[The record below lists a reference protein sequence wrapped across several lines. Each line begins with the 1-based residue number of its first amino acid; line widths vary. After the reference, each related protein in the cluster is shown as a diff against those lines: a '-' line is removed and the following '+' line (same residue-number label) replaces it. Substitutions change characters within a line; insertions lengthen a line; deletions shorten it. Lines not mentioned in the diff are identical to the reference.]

1 MREEKQILK
10 SDVEI
15 PEVVLKKT
23 DDALAQIRE
32 STKPVRKAKKESR
45 FQGGFRYA
53 QAAAIACA
61 VLVGAGGITVTAAVV
76 HHLWSR
82 GMQGN
87 LQATEEQ
94 QKDLA
99 ERGMVT
105 QFDQSAAQ
113 EEGLNLSSMEVT
125 SEGITVKPMELIAD
139 GHFVHAAFQVSGYDL
154 ADGEEPCFENVVVYT
169 GEDENAQDGWV
180 NMGGGF
186 YDGIVSNNNG
196 EPVYEDGTPL
206 ASDETGNIVEHYK
219 AADGT
224 LEYVMTLYKTDPD
237 ESLLGQTL
245 HVCFENLGTVEK
257 TEFMDGIGGTW
268 EFDIPVSGK
277 DAAKSCEL
285 NTALKNANVTV
296 LSAAISPISIRV
308 DYEVT
313 GELQVQED
321 DNGLP
326 NVGGVVL
333 KDGSKVLYLL
343 NGGQSGYQK
352 GSDTQA
358 YLLATFDRVIDVD
371 QVQSLLF
378 RLHAGDQPEEY
389 VTVDLQQ

>member
-1 MREEKQILK
+1 MREEKNVLN

-87 LQATEEQ
+87 IQATEEQ

-99 ERGMVT
+99 EQGMVT
-105 QFDQSAAQ
+105 
-113 EEGLNLSSMEVT
+113 EGPDLSNMEVT
-125 SEGITVKPMELIAD
+125 SEGITVKPTELVAD
-139 GHFVHAAFQVSGYDL
+139 GHFVHVAFQIAGYDL
-154 ADGEEPCFENVVVYT
+154 ADGEEPCFEEVRVYT
-169 GEDENAQDGWV
+169 GEDENAEDGWV
-180 NMGGGF
+180 NMSGSF
-186 YDGIVSNNNG
+186 YNGIIANNNG

-206 ASDETGNIVEHYK
+206 ESGDFAEHYK
-219 AADGT
+219 AEDGT
-224 LEYVMTLYKTDPD
+224 LEYVMTLYKTDTDPE
-237 ESLLGQTL
+237 ESLLGQTI
-245 HVCFENLGTVEK
+245 HVLLKNLGTVKK
-257 TEFMDGIGGTW
+257 TEFMNEIDGTW
-268 EFDIPVSGK
+268 KFDISVNGK
-277 DAAKSCEL
+277 DTAKSFEL
-285 NTALKNANVTV
+285 NTVLENANITV

-313 GELQVQED
+313 GELQTQED

-326 NVGGVVL
+326 EVSGVVL
-333 KDGSKVLYLL
+333 KDGSRVLYLL

-389 VTVDLQQ
+389 VTVDLPQ

>member
-1 MREEKQILK
+1 MREERNVLN

-15 PEVVLKKT
+15 PEVVLKKA
-23 DDALAQIRE
+23 DDALTQIKE

-87 LQATEEQ
+87 IQATEEQ

-99 ERGMVT
+99 EQGMVT
-105 QFDQSAAQ
+105 
-113 EEGLNLSSMEVT
+113 EGPDLSNMEVT
-125 SEGITVKPMELIAD
+125 SEGITVKPTELVAD
-139 GHFVHAAFQVSGYDL
+139 GHFVHVAFQIAGYDL
-154 ADGEEPCFENVVVYT
+154 ADGEEPCFEEVRVYT
-169 GEDENAQDGWV
+169 GEDENAEDGWV
-180 NMGGGF
+180 NMSGSF
-186 YDGIVSNNNG
+186 YNGIIANING

-206 ASDETGNIVEHYK
+206 ESGDFAEHYK
-219 AADGT
+219 AEDGT
-224 LEYVMTLYKTDPD
+224 LEYVMTLYKTDTDPE
-237 ESLLGQTL
+237 ESLLGQTI
-245 HVCFENLGTVEK
+245 HVLLKNLGTVK
-257 TEFMDGIGGTW
+257 KAEFMNGIDGTW
-268 EFDIPVSGK
+268 KFDIPVNGENT
-277 DAAKSCEL
+277 AKSFEL
-285 NTALKNANVTV
+285 NTVLENANITV

-313 GELQVQED
+313 GELQTQED

-326 NVGGVVL
+326 EVSGVVL
-333 KDGSKVLYLL
+333 KDGSRLLYLF

-389 VTVDLQQ
+389 VTVDLPQ

>member
-1 MREEKQILK
+1 MREERNVLN

-15 PEVVLKKT
+15 PEVVLKKA

-87 LQATEEQ
+87 IQATEEQ

-99 ERGMVT
+99 EQGMVT
-105 QFDQSAAQ
+105 
-113 EEGLNLSSMEVT
+113 EGPDLSDMEVT
-125 SEGITVKPMELIAD
+125 SEGITVKPTELIAD
-139 GHFVHAAFQVSGYDL
+139 GHFVHVAFQIAGYDL
-154 ADGEEPCFENVVVYT
+154 ADGEEPCFEEVRVYT
-169 GEDENAQDGWV
+169 GEDENAKDGWV
-180 NMGGGF
+180 NMSGSF
-186 YDGIVSNNNG
+186 YNGIIANNNG

-206 ASDETGNIVEHYK
+206 ESGDFAEHYK
-219 AADGT
+219 AEDGT
-224 LEYVMTLYKTDPD
+224 LEYVMTLYKTDTDPE
-237 ESLLGQTL
+237 ESLLGQTI
-245 HVCFENLGTVEK
+245 HVLLKNLGTVKK
-257 TEFMDGIGGTW
+257 TEFMNEIDGTW
-268 EFDIPVSGK
+268 KLDIPVDGK
-277 DAAKSCEL
+277 DTAKSFEL
-285 NTALKNANVTV
+285 NTVLENANITV

-313 GELQVQED
+313 GELQTQED

-326 NVGGVVL
+326 EVSGVVL
-333 KDGSKVLYLL
+333 KDGSRLLYLF
-343 NGGQSGYQK
+343 NGGQSGYQE

-358 YLLATFDRVIDVD
+358 YLMAAFDRVIDVD

>member
-180 NMGGGF
+180 NMSGSF

-257 TEFMDGIGGTW
+257 TEFMDRIGGTW

-285 NTALKNANVTV
+285 NTALENVNVTV
-296 LSAAISPISIRV
+296 RSAAISPISIRV

-389 VTVDLQQ
+389 VTVDLPQ

>member
-1 MREEKQILK
+1 
-10 SDVEI
+10 
-15 PEVVLKKT
+15 
-23 DDALAQIRE
+23 
-32 STKPVRKAKKESR
+32 
-45 FQGGFRYA
+45 
-53 QAAAIACA
+53 
-61 VLVGAGGITVTAAVV
+61 
-76 HHLWSR
+76 
-82 GMQGN
+82 MQGN

-99 ERGMVT
+99 ERGRVT

-245 HVCFENLGTVEK
+245 HVHFENLGTVEK
-257 TEFMDGIGGTW
+257 TEFMNGIGGTW

-285 NTALKNANVTV
+285 NTALENVNVTV
-296 LSAAISPISIRV
+296 RSAAISPISIRV

-313 GELQVQED
+313 GELQTQED

-333 KDGSKVLYLL
+333 KDGSRVLYLL

-389 VTVDLQQ
+389 VTVDLPQ

>member
-1 MREEKQILK
+1 MREERNVLN

-15 PEVVLKKT
+15 PEVVLKKA

-87 LQATEEQ
+87 IQATEEQ

-99 ERGMVT
+99 EQGMVT
-105 QFDQSAAQ
+105 
-113 EEGLNLSSMEVT
+113 EGPDLSNMEVT
-125 SEGITVKPMELIAD
+125 SEGITVKPTELVAD
-139 GHFVHAAFQVSGYDL
+139 GHFVHVAFQIAGYDL
-154 ADGEEPCFENVVVYT
+154 ADGEEPCFEEVRVYT
-169 GEDENAQDGWV
+169 GEDENAEDGWV
-180 NMGGGF
+180 NMSGSF
-186 YDGIVSNNNG
+186 YNGIIANING

-206 ASDETGNIVEHYK
+206 ESGDFAEHYK
-219 AADGT
+219 AEDGT
-224 LEYVMTLYKTDPD
+224 LEYVMTLYKTDTDPE
-237 ESLLGQTL
+237 ESLLGQTI
-245 HVCFENLGTVEK
+245 HVLLKNLGTVK
-257 TEFMDGIGGTW
+257 KAEFMNGIDGTW
-268 EFDIPVSGK
+268 KFDIPVNGENT
-277 DAAKSCEL
+277 AKSFEL
-285 NTALKNANVTV
+285 NTVLENANITV

-313 GELQVQED
+313 GELQKQED

-326 NVGGVVL
+326 AVSGVVL
-333 KDGSKVLYLL
+333 KDGSRLLYLF
-343 NGGQSGYQK
+343 NGGQSGYRE

>member
-1 MREEKQILK
+1 MREERNVLN

-15 PEVVLKKT
+15 PEVVLKKA

-87 LQATEEQ
+87 IQATEEQ

-99 ERGMVT
+99 EQGMVT
-105 QFDQSAAQ
+105 
-113 EEGLNLSSMEVT
+113 EGPDLSNMEVT
-125 SEGITVKPMELIAD
+125 SEGITVKPTELIAD
-139 GHFVHAAFQVSGYDL
+139 GHFVHVAFQIAGYDL
-154 ADGEEPCFENVVVYT
+154 ADGEEPCFEEVRVYT
-169 GEDENAQDGWV
+169 GEDENAEDGWV
-180 NMGGGF
+180 NMSGSF
-186 YDGIVSNNNG
+186 YNGIIANNNG

-206 ASDETGNIVEHYK
+206 ESGDFAEHYK
-219 AADGT
+219 AEDGT
-224 LEYVMTLYKTDPD
+224 LEYVMTLYKTDTDPE
-237 ESLLGQTL
+237 ESLLGQTI
-245 HVCFENLGTVEK
+245 HVLLKNLGTVK
-257 TEFMDGIGGTW
+257 KAEFMNGIGGTW
-268 EFDIPVSGK
+268 KFDIPVNGK
-277 DAAKSCEL
+277 DTAKSFEL
-285 NTALKNANVTV
+285 NTVLENANITV
-296 LSAAISPISIRV
+296 LSAAISPISIWV

-313 GELQVQED
+313 GELQTQED

-326 NVGGVVL
+326 EVSGVVL
-333 KDGSKVLYLL
+333 KDGSRLLYLF

-352 GSDTQA
+352 DSDTHA

>member
-1 MREEKQILK
+1 MREERNVLN

-15 PEVVLKKT
+15 PEVVLKKA

-87 LQATEEQ
+87 IQATEEQ

-99 ERGMVT
+99 EQGMVT
-105 QFDQSAAQ
+105 
-113 EEGLNLSSMEVT
+113 EGPDLSDMEVT
-125 SEGITVKPMELIAD
+125 SEGITVKPTELIAD
-139 GHFVHAAFQVSGYDL
+139 GHFVHVAFQIAGYDL
-154 ADGEEPCFENVVVYT
+154 ADGEEPCFEEVRVYT
-169 GEDENAQDGWV
+169 GEDENAEDGWV
-180 NMGGGF
+180 NMSGSF
-186 YDGIVSNNNG
+186 YNGIIANNNG

-206 ASDETGNIVEHYK
+206 ESGDFAEHYK
-219 AADGT
+219 AEDGT
-224 LEYVMTLYKTDPD
+224 LEYVMTLYKTDTDPE
-237 ESLLGQTL
+237 ESFLGQTI
-245 HVCFENLGTVEK
+245 HVLLKNLGTVKK
-257 TEFMDGIGGTW
+257 TEFMNEIDGTW
-268 EFDIPVSGK
+268 KLDIPVDGK
-277 DAAKSCEL
+277 DTAKSFEL
-285 NTALKNANVTV
+285 NTVLENVNVTV
-296 LSAAISPISIRV
+296 RSAAISPISIRV

-313 GELQVQED
+313 GELQTQED

-326 NVGGVVL
+326 TVGGVVL

-352 GSDTQA
+352 DSDTHA

>member
-1 MREEKQILK
+1 MREERNVLN

-15 PEVVLKKT
+15 PEVVLKKA

-87 LQATEEQ
+87 IQATEEQ

-99 ERGMVT
+99 EQGMVT
-105 QFDQSAAQ
+105 
-113 EEGLNLSSMEVT
+113 EGPDLSNMEVT
-125 SEGITVKPMELIAD
+125 SEGITVKPTELIAD
-139 GHFVHAAFQVSGYDL
+139 GHFVHVAFQIAGYDL
-154 ADGEEPCFENVVVYT
+154 ADGEEPCFEEVRVYT
-169 GEDENAQDGWV
+169 GEDENAEDGWV
-180 NMGGGF
+180 NMSGSF
-186 YDGIVSNNNG
+186 YNGIIANING

-206 ASDETGNIVEHYK
+206 ESGDFAEHYK
-219 AADGT
+219 AEDGT
-224 LEYVMTLYKTDPD
+224 LEYVMTLYKTDTDPE
-237 ESLLGQTL
+237 ESLLGQTI
-245 HVCFENLGTVEK
+245 HVLLKNLGTVK
-257 TEFMDGIGGTW
+257 KAEFMNGIDETW
-268 EFDIPVSGK
+268 KFDIPVNGENT
-277 DAAKSCEL
+277 AKSFEL
-285 NTALKNANVTV
+285 NTVLENANITV

-313 GELQVQED
+313 GELQTQED

-326 NVGGVVL
+326 AVSGVVL
-333 KDGSKVLYLL
+333 KDGSRLLYLF

>member
-1 MREEKQILK
+1 MREERNVLN

-15 PEVVLKKT
+15 PEVVLKKAN
-23 DDALAQIRE
+23 DALAQIRE

-87 LQATEEQ
+87 IQATEEQ

-99 ERGMVT
+99 EQGMVT
-105 QFDQSAAQ
+105 
-113 EEGLNLSSMEVT
+113 EGPDLSNMEVT
-125 SEGITVKPMELIAD
+125 SEGITVKPTELVAD
-139 GHFVHAAFQVSGYDL
+139 GHFVHVAFQIAGYDL
-154 ADGEEPCFENVVVYT
+154 ADGEEPCFEEVRVYT
-169 GEDENAQDGWV
+169 GEDENAEDGWV
-180 NMGGGF
+180 NMSGSF
-186 YDGIVSNNNG
+186 YNGIIANING

-206 ASDETGNIVEHYK
+206 ESGDFAEHYK
-219 AADGT
+219 AEDGT
-224 LEYVMTLYKTDPD
+224 LEYVMTLYKTDTDPE
-237 ESLLGQTL
+237 ESLLGQTI
-245 HVCFENLGTVEK
+245 HVLLKNLGTVK
-257 TEFMDGIGGTW
+257 KAEFMNGIGGTW
-268 EFDIPVSGK
+268 KFDIPVNGK
-277 DAAKSCEL
+277 DTAKSFEL
-285 NTALKNANVTV
+285 NTVLENANITV
-296 LSAAISPISIRV
+296 LSAAISPISIWV

-313 GELQVQED
+313 GELQTQED

-326 NVGGVVL
+326 EVSGVVL
-333 KDGSKVLYLL
+333 KDGSRLLYLF
-343 NGGQSGYQK
+343 NGGQSGYQE

-358 YLLATFDRVIDVD
+358 YLMATFDRVIDVD

>member
-87 LQATEEQ
+87 IQATEEQ

-99 ERGMVT
+99 EQGMVT
-105 QFDQSAAQ
+105 
-113 EEGLNLSSMEVT
+113 EGSDLSIMEVT
-125 SEGITVKPMELIAD
+125 SEGITVKPTELIAD

-180 NMGGGF
+180 NMGGSF

-237 ESLLGQTL
+237 ESLLGQPL
-245 HVCFENLGTVEK
+245 HVHFENLGTVEK
-257 TEFMDGIGGTW
+257 TEFMNGIGGTW

-352 GSDTQA
+352 GSDTHA

-389 VTVDLQQ
+389 VTVDLPQ

>member
-1 MREEKQILK
+1 MREERNVLN

-15 PEVVLKKT
+15 PEVVLKKA

-45 FQGGFRYA
+45 FQGGLRYA

-87 LQATEEQ
+87 IQATEEQ

-99 ERGMVT
+99 EQGMVT
-105 QFDQSAAQ
+105 
-113 EEGLNLSSMEVT
+113 EGPDLSDMEVT
-125 SEGITVKPMELIAD
+125 SEGITVKPTELIAD
-139 GHFVHAAFQVSGYDL
+139 GHFVHVAFQIAGYDL
-154 ADGEEPCFENVVVYT
+154 ADGEEPCFEEVRVYT
-169 GEDENAQDGWV
+169 GEDENAEDGWV
-180 NMGGGF
+180 NMSGSF
-186 YDGIVSNNNG
+186 YNGIIANING

-206 ASDETGNIVEHYK
+206 ESGDFAEHYK
-219 AADGT
+219 AEDGT
-224 LEYVMTLYKTDPD
+224 LEYVMTLYKTDTDPE
-237 ESLLGQTL
+237 ESLLGQTI
-245 HVCFENLGTVEK
+245 HVLLKNLGTVK
-257 TEFMDGIGGTW
+257 KAEFMNGIDGTW
-268 EFDIPVSGK
+268 KFDIPVNGENT
-277 DAAKSCEL
+277 AKSFEL
-285 NTALKNANVTV
+285 NTVLENANITV

-313 GELQVQED
+313 GELQTQED

-326 NVGGVVL
+326 AVSGVVL
-333 KDGSKVLYLL
+333 KDGSRLLYLF
-343 NGGQSGYQK
+343 NGGQSGYRE

-358 YLLATFDRVIDVD
+358 YLLAAFDRVIDVD

-378 RLHAGDQPEEY
+378 QLHEGDQPEEY
-389 VTVDLQQ
+389 VAVDLTQ

>member
-1 MREEKQILK
+1 MREERNVLN

-15 PEVVLKKT
+15 PEVVLKKA
-23 DDALAQIRE
+23 DDALTQIKE

-87 LQATEEQ
+87 IQATEEQ

-99 ERGMVT
+99 EQGMVT
-105 QFDQSAAQ
+105 
-113 EEGLNLSSMEVT
+113 EGPDLSNMEVT
-125 SEGITVKPMELIAD
+125 SEGITVKPTELVAD
-139 GHFVHAAFQVSGYDL
+139 GHFVHVAFQIAGYDL
-154 ADGEEPCFENVVVYT
+154 ADGEEPCFEEVRVYT
-169 GEDENAQDGWV
+169 GEDENAEDGWV
-180 NMGGGF
+180 NMSGSF
-186 YDGIVSNNNG
+186 YNGIIANING

-206 ASDETGNIVEHYK
+206 ESGDFAEHYK
-219 AADGT
+219 AEDGT
-224 LEYVMTLYKTDPD
+224 LEYVMTLYKTDTDPE
-237 ESLLGQTL
+237 ESLLGQTI
-245 HVCFENLGTVEK
+245 HVLLKNLGTVK
-257 TEFMDGIGGTW
+257 KAEFMNGIDGTW
-268 EFDIPVSGK
+268 KFDIPVNGENT
-277 DAAKSCEL
+277 AKSFEL
-285 NTALKNANVTV
+285 NTVLENANITV

-313 GELQVQED
+313 GELQTQED

-326 NVGGVVL
+326 AVSGVVL
-333 KDGSKVLYLL
+333 KDGSRLLYLF
-343 NGGQSGYQK
+343 NGGQSGYQE

-358 YLLATFDRVIDVD
+358 YLMAAFDRVIDVD

>member
-1 MREEKQILK
+1 MREEKNVLN

-87 LQATEEQ
+87 IQATEEQ

-99 ERGMVT
+99 EQGMVT
-105 QFDQSAAQ
+105 
-113 EEGLNLSSMEVT
+113 EGPDLSDMEVT
-125 SEGITVKPMELIAD
+125 SEGITVKPTELIAD
-139 GHFVHAAFQVSGYDL
+139 GHFVHVAFQIAGYDL
-154 ADGEEPCFENVVVYT
+154 ADGEEPCFEEVRVYT
-169 GEDENAQDGWV
+169 GEDENAKDGWV
-180 NMGGGF
+180 NMSGSF
-186 YDGIVSNNNG
+186 YNGIIANNNG

-206 ASDETGNIVEHYK
+206 ESGDFAEHYK
-219 AADGT
+219 AEDGT
-224 LEYVMTLYKTDPD
+224 LEYVMTLYKTDTDPE
-237 ESLLGQTL
+237 ESLLGQTI
-245 HVCFENLGTVEK
+245 HVLLKNLGTVKK
-257 TEFMDGIGGTW
+257 TEFMNKIDGTW
-268 EFDIPVSGK
+268 KLDIPVDGK
-277 DAAKSCEL
+277 DTAKSFEL
-285 NTALKNANVTV
+285 NTVLENANITV

-313 GELQVQED
+313 GELQTQED

-326 NVGGVVL
+326 EVSGVVL
-333 KDGSKVLYLL
+333 KDGSRLLYLF
-343 NGGQSGYQK
+343 NGGQSGYQE

-358 YLLATFDRVIDVD
+358 YLMAAFDRVIDVD

>member
-1 MREEKQILK
+1 MREERNVLN

-15 PEVVLKKT
+15 PEVVLKKA
-23 DDALAQIRE
+23 DDALTQIKE

-87 LQATEEQ
+87 IQATEEQ

-99 ERGMVT
+99 EQGMVT
-105 QFDQSAAQ
+105 
-113 EEGLNLSSMEVT
+113 EGPDLSNMEVT
-125 SEGITVKPMELIAD
+125 SEGITVKPTELVAD
-139 GHFVHAAFQVSGYDL
+139 GHFVHVAFQIAGYDL
-154 ADGEEPCFENVVVYT
+154 ADGEEPCFEEVRVYT
-169 GEDENAQDGWV
+169 GEDENAEDGWV
-180 NMGGGF
+180 NMSGSF
-186 YDGIVSNNNG
+186 YNGIIANING

-206 ASDETGNIVEHYK
+206 ESGDFAEHYK
-219 AADGT
+219 AEDGT
-224 LEYVMTLYKTDPD
+224 LEYVMTLYKTDTDPE
-237 ESLLGQTL
+237 ESLLGQTI
-245 HVCFENLGTVEK
+245 HVLLKNLGTVK
-257 TEFMDGIGGTW
+257 KAEFMNGIDGTW
-268 EFDIPVSGK
+268 KFDIPVNGENT
-277 DAAKSCEL
+277 AKSFEL
-285 NTALKNANVTV
+285 NTVLENANITV

-313 GELQVQED
+313 GEMKTQED

-326 NVGGVVL
+326 AVSGVVL
-333 KDGSKVLYLL
+333 NDGSRLLYLF

>member
-1 MREEKQILK
+1 MREERNVLN

-15 PEVVLKKT
+15 PEVVLKKAN
-23 DDALAQIRE
+23 DALAQIRE

-87 LQATEEQ
+87 IQATEEQ

-99 ERGMVT
+99 EQGMVT
-105 QFDQSAAQ
+105 
-113 EEGLNLSSMEVT
+113 EGSDLSNMEVT
-125 SEGITVKPMELIAD
+125 SEGITVKPTELIAD
-139 GHFVHAAFQVSGYDL
+139 GHFVHVAFQIAGYDL
-154 ADGEEPCFENVVVYT
+154 ADGEEPCFEEVRVYT
-169 GEDENAQDGWV
+169 GKDENAEDGWV
-180 NMGGGF
+180 NMSGSF
-186 YDGIVSNNNG
+186 YNGIIANNNG

-206 ASDETGNIVEHYK
+206 ESGDFAEHYK
-219 AADGT
+219 AEDGT
-224 LEYVMTLYKTDPD
+224 LEYVMTLYKTDTDPE
-237 ESLLGQTL
+237 ESLLGQTI
-245 HVCFENLGTVEK
+245 HVLLKNLGTVK
-257 TEFMDGIGGTW
+257 KAEFMNGIGGTW
-268 EFDIPVSGK
+268 KFDIPVNGK
-277 DAAKSCEL
+277 DTAKSFEL
-285 NTALKNANVTV
+285 NTVLENANITV
-296 LSAAISPISIRV
+296 LSAAISPISIWV

-313 GELQVQED
+313 GELQTQED

-326 NVGGVVL
+326 EVSGVVL
-333 KDGSKVLYLL
+333 KDGSRLLYLF

-352 GSDTQA
+352 DSDTHA

>member
-268 EFDIPVSGK
+268 EFDIPISGK

-285 NTALKNANVTV
+285 NTALENVNVTV
-296 LSAAISPISIRV
+296 RSAAISPISIRV
-308 DYEVT
+308 DYEVS
-313 GELQVQED
+313 GELQTQED

-333 KDGSKVLYLL
+333 KDGSRVLYLL

-389 VTVDLQQ
+389 VTVDLPQ

>member
-1 MREEKQILK
+1 MREEKNVLN

-82 GMQGN
+82 GMQVN
-87 LQATEEQ
+87 IQATEEQ

-99 ERGMVT
+99 EQGMVT
-105 QFDQSAAQ
+105 
-113 EEGLNLSSMEVT
+113 EGPDLSNMEVT
-125 SEGITVKPMELIAD
+125 SEGITVKPTELVAD
-139 GHFVHAAFQVSGYDL
+139 GHFVHVAFQIAGYDL
-154 ADGEEPCFENVVVYT
+154 ADGEEPCFEEVRVYT
-169 GEDENAQDGWV
+169 GEDENAEDGWV
-180 NMGGGF
+180 NMSGSF
-186 YDGIVSNNNG
+186 YNGIIANNNG

-268 EFDIPVSGK
+268 EFDIPISGK

-285 NTALKNANVTV
+285 NRAFRSYFT
-296 LSAAISPISIRV
+296 
-308 DYEVT
+308 DFH
-313 GELQVQED
+313 
-321 DNGLP
+321 
-326 NVGGVVL
+326 
-333 KDGSKVLYLL
+333 
-343 NGGQSGYQK
+343 SGRLR
-352 GSDTQA
+352 SD
-358 YLLATFDRVIDVD
+358 R
-371 QVQSLLF
+371 
-378 RLHAGDQPEEY
+378 
-389 VTVDLQQ
+389 

>member
-257 TEFMDGIGGTW
+257 TEFMNGIGGTW

-285 NTALKNANVTV
+285 NTALENVNVTV
-296 LSAAISPISIRV
+296 RSAAISPISIRV

-313 GELQVQED
+313 GELQTQED

-326 NVGGVVL
+326 NGGGVVL

-358 YLLATFDRVIDVD
+358 YLLATFDRFIDVD

-389 VTVDLQQ
+389 VTVDLPQ

>member
-169 GEDENAQDGWV
+169 GEDENAQDGWG
-180 NMGGGF
+180 NMGGSF

-277 DAAKSCEL
+277 DAAKYCEL
-285 NTALKNANVTV
+285 NTALENVNVTV
-296 LSAAISPISIRV
+296 RSAAISPISIRV

>member
-1 MREEKQILK
+1 MREERNVLN

-15 PEVVLKKT
+15 PEAVLKKA

-53 QAAAIACA
+53 QAAAIACV

-87 LQATEEQ
+87 IQATEEQ

-99 ERGMVT
+99 EQGMVT
-105 QFDQSAAQ
+105 
-113 EEGLNLSSMEVT
+113 EGPDLSNMEVT
-125 SEGITVKPMELIAD
+125 SEGITVKPTELVAD
-139 GHFVHAAFQVSGYDL
+139 GHFVHVAFQIAGYDL
-154 ADGEEPCFENVVVYT
+154 ADGEEPCFEEVRVYT
-169 GEDENAQDGWV
+169 GEDENAEDGWV
-180 NMGGGF
+180 NMSGSF
-186 YDGIVSNNNG
+186 YNGIIANING

-206 ASDETGNIVEHYK
+206 ESGDFAEHYK
-219 AADGT
+219 AEDGT
-224 LEYVMTLYKTDPD
+224 LEYVMTLYKTDTDPE
-237 ESLLGQTL
+237 ESLLGQTI
-245 HVCFENLGTVEK
+245 HVLLKNLGTVK
-257 TEFMDGIGGTW
+257 KAEFMNGIDGTW
-268 EFDIPVSGK
+268 KFDIPVNGENT
-277 DAAKSCEL
+277 AKSFEL
-285 NTALKNANVTV
+285 NTVLENANITV

-313 GELQVQED
+313 GELQTQED

-326 NVGGVVL
+326 AVSGVVL
-333 KDGSKVLYLL
+333 KDGSRLLYLF
-343 NGGQSGYQK
+343 NGGQSGYQE

-358 YLLATFDRVIDVD
+358 YLMATFDRVIDVD

>member
-125 SEGITVKPMELIAD
+125 SEGIRVKPMELIAD

-245 HVCFENLGTVEK
+245 HVHFENLGTVEK
-257 TEFMDGIGGTW
+257 TEFMNGIGGTW

-277 DAAKSCEL
+277 DAAKSWEL

-308 DYEVT
+308 DYEVI

-333 KDGSKVLYLL
+333 KDGSRVLYLL

-352 GSDTQA
+352 DSDTHA

>member
-1 MREEKQILK
+1 MREERNVLN

-15 PEVVLKKT
+15 PEVVLKKA

-87 LQATEEQ
+87 IQATEEQ

-99 ERGMVT
+99 EQGMVT
-105 QFDQSAAQ
+105 
-113 EEGLNLSSMEVT
+113 EGSDLSIMEVT
-125 SEGITVKPMELIAD
+125 SEGITVKPTELVAD
-139 GHFVHAAFQVSGYDL
+139 GHFVHVAFQIAGYDL
-154 ADGEEPCFENVVVYT
+154 ADGEEPCFEEVRVYT
-169 GEDENAQDGWV
+169 GEDENAEDGWV
-180 NMGGGF
+180 NMSGSF
-186 YDGIVSNNNG
+186 YNGIIANNNG

-206 ASDETGNIVEHYK
+206 ESGDFAEHYK
-219 AADGT
+219 AEDGT
-224 LEYVMTLYKTDPD
+224 LEYVMTLYKTDTDPE
-237 ESLLGQTL
+237 ESLLGQTI
-245 HVCFENLGTVEK
+245 HVLLKNLGTVKK
-257 TEFMDGIGGTW
+257 TEFMNEIDGTW
-268 EFDIPVSGK
+268 KFDIPVNGK
-277 DAAKSCEL
+277 DTAKSFEL
-285 NTALKNANVTV
+285 NTVLENANITV

-313 GELQVQED
+313 GELQTQED

-326 NVGGVVL
+326 EVSGVVL
-333 KDGSKVLYLL
+333 KDGSRVLYLL

-389 VTVDLQQ
+389 VTVDLPQ

>member
-1 MREEKQILK
+1 MREERNVLN

-15 PEVVLKKT
+15 PEVVLKKA

-87 LQATEEQ
+87 IQATEEQ

-99 ERGMVT
+99 EQGMVT
-105 QFDQSAAQ
+105 
-113 EEGLNLSSMEVT
+113 EGPDLSNMEVT
-125 SEGITVKPMELIAD
+125 SEGITVKPTELVAD
-139 GHFVHAAFQVSGYDL
+139 GHFVHVAFQIAGYDL
-154 ADGEEPCFENVVVYT
+154 ADGEEPCFEEVRVYT
-169 GEDENAQDGWV
+169 GEDENAEDGWV
-180 NMGGGF
+180 NMSGSF
-186 YDGIVSNNNG
+186 YNGIIANING

-206 ASDETGNIVEHYK
+206 ESGDFAEHYK
-219 AADGT
+219 AEDGT
-224 LEYVMTLYKTDPD
+224 LEYVMTLYKTDTDPE
-237 ESLLGQTL
+237 ESLLGQTI
-245 HVCFENLGTVEK
+245 HVLLKNLGTVK
-257 TEFMDGIGGTW
+257 KAEFMNGIDGTW
-268 EFDIPVSGK
+268 KFDIPVNGENT
-277 DAAKSCEL
+277 AKSFEL
-285 NTALKNANVTV
+285 NTVLENANITV

-313 GELQVQED
+313 GELQTQED

-326 NVGGVVL
+326 AVSGVVL
-333 KDGSKVLYLL
+333 KDGSRVLYLL

>member
-1 MREEKQILK
+1 MREEKNVLN

-87 LQATEEQ
+87 IQATEEQ

-99 ERGMVT
+99 EQGMVT
-105 QFDQSAAQ
+105 
-113 EEGLNLSSMEVT
+113 EGPDLSNMEVT
-125 SEGITVKPMELIAD
+125 SEGITVKPTELVAD
-139 GHFVHAAFQVSGYDL
+139 GHFVHVAFQIAGYDL
-154 ADGEEPCFENVVVYT
+154 ADGEEPCFEEVRVYT
-169 GEDENAQDGWV
+169 GEDENAKDGWV
-180 NMGGGF
+180 NMSGSF
-186 YDGIVSNNNG
+186 YNGIIANNNG

-206 ASDETGNIVEHYK
+206 ESGDFAEHYK
-219 AADGT
+219 AEDGT
-224 LEYVMTLYKTDPD
+224 LEYVMTLYKTDTDPE
-237 ESLLGQTL
+237 ESLLGQTI
-245 HVCFENLGTVEK
+245 HVLLKNLGTVKK
-257 TEFMDGIGGTW
+257 TEFMNETDGTW
-268 EFDIPVSGK
+268 NLDIPVDGK
-277 DAAKSCEL
+277 DTAKSFEL
-285 NTALKNANVTV
+285 NTVLENANITV

-313 GELQVQED
+313 GELQTQED

-326 NVGGVVL
+326 EVSGVVL
-333 KDGSKVLYLL
+333 KDGSRVLYLL

-389 VTVDLQQ
+389 VTVDLPQ

>member
-1 MREEKQILK
+1 MREERNVLN

-87 LQATEEQ
+87 IQATEEQ

-99 ERGMVT
+99 EQGMVT

-139 GHFVHAAFQVSGYDL
+139 GQFVHAAFQVSGYDL

-180 NMGGGF
+180 NMSGSF

-257 TEFMDGIGGTW
+257 TEFMNGIGGTW

-285 NTALKNANVTV
+285 NTALENVNVTV
-296 LSAAISPISIRV
+296 RSAAISPISIRV

-313 GELQVQED
+313 GEIQTQED

-326 NVGGVVL
+326 EVGGVVL
-333 KDGSKVLYLL
+333 KDGSRLLYLL
-343 NGGQSGYQK
+343 NGGQIGYQD
-352 GSDTQA
+352 DTHA
-358 YLLATFDRVIDVD
+358 YEISSFDRVIDVD

-378 RLHAGDQPEEY
+378 RIHAGDSPEKYES
-389 VTVDLQQ
+389 VDLK

>member
-1 MREEKQILK
+1 MREEKQILNG
-10 SDVEI
+10 DVEI

-23 DDALAQIRE
+23 DDALAQIRANA
-32 STKPVRKAKKESR
+32 KPVKKTKKVPR
-45 FQGGFRYA
+45 VLGGFRYA

-87 LQATEEQ
+87 IRATEEQ

-99 ERGMVT
+99 EQGMVT
-105 QFDQSAAQ
+105 QFDQSAEQ
-113 EEGLNLSSMEVT
+113 EEAPDLSSMEVT

-139 GHFVHAAFQVSGYDL
+139 GHFVHVSFQISGYDL
-154 ADGEEPCFENVVVYT
+154 ADGDEPCFEDVVTYT

-180 NMGGGF
+180 NMSGSF
-186 YDGIVSNNNG
+186 YDGIISNNNG
-196 EPVYEDGTPL
+196 EPVYEDGTSL
-206 ASDETGNIVEHYK
+206 ESDNFAEHFK
-219 AADGT
+219 AEDGT
-224 LEYVMTLYKTDPD
+224 LEYVMTLYKTDPE

-245 HVCFENLGTVEK
+245 HVRFENLGTVEK

-285 NTALKNANVTV
+285 NTTLENANVTV

-313 GELQVQED
+313 GELQTQED

-326 NVGGVVL
+326 GVGGVVL

-343 NGGQSGYQK
+343 NGGQSGYQE

-389 VTVDLQQ
+389 VTVDLPQ

>member
-45 FQGGFRYA
+45 FQGGLRYA

-87 LQATEEQ
+87 IQATEEQ

-99 ERGMVT
+99 EQGMVT

-180 NMGGGF
+180 NMSGSF

-219 AADGT
+219 AAGGT
-224 LEYVMTLYKTDPD
+224 LEYVMTLYKPDPN

-285 NTALKNANVTV
+285 NTALENVNVTV
-296 LSAAISPISIRV
+296 RSAAISPISIRV

-313 GELQVQED
+313 GELQTQED

-333 KDGSKVLYLL
+333 KDGSRVLYLL

>member
-1 MREEKQILK
+1 
-10 SDVEI
+10 
-15 PEVVLKKT
+15 
-23 DDALAQIRE
+23 
-32 STKPVRKAKKESR
+32 
-45 FQGGFRYA
+45 
-53 QAAAIACA
+53 
-61 VLVGAGGITVTAAVV
+61 
-76 HHLWSR
+76 
-82 GMQGN
+82 
-87 LQATEEQ
+87 
-94 QKDLA
+94 
-99 ERGMVT
+99 
-105 QFDQSAAQ
+105 
-113 EEGLNLSSMEVT
+113 
-125 SEGITVKPMELIAD
+125 
-139 GHFVHAAFQVSGYDL
+139 
-154 ADGEEPCFENVVVYT
+154 
-169 GEDENAQDGWV
+169 
-180 NMGGGF
+180 
-186 YDGIVSNNNG
+186 
-196 EPVYEDGTPL
+196 
-206 ASDETGNIVEHYK
+206 
-219 AADGT
+219 
-224 LEYVMTLYKTDPD
+224 
-237 ESLLGQTL
+237 
-245 HVCFENLGTVEK
+245 
-257 TEFMDGIGGTW
+257 MDGIGGTW

-285 NTALKNANVTV
+285 NTELKNANVTV

-333 KDGSKVLYLL
+333 KDGSRVLYLL

>member
-1 MREEKQILK
+1 MREERNVLN

-15 PEVVLKKT
+15 PEVVLKKA

-87 LQATEEQ
+87 IQATEEQ

-99 ERGMVT
+99 EQGMVT
-105 QFDQSAAQ
+105 
-113 EEGLNLSSMEVT
+113 EGPDLSNMEVT
-125 SEGITVKPMELIAD
+125 SEGITVKPTELVAD
-139 GHFVHAAFQVSGYDL
+139 GHFVHVAFQIAGYDL
-154 ADGEEPCFENVVVYT
+154 ADGEEPCFEEVRVYT
-169 GEDENAQDGWV
+169 GEDENAEDGWV
-180 NMGGGF
+180 NMSGSF
-186 YDGIVSNNNG
+186 YNGIIANNNG

-206 ASDETGNIVEHYK
+206 ESGDFAEHYK
-219 AADGT
+219 AEDGT
-224 LEYVMTLYKTDPD
+224 LEYVMTLYKTDTDPE
-237 ESLLGQTL
+237 ESLLGQTI
-245 HVCFENLGTVEK
+245 HVLLKNLGTVKK
-257 TEFMDGIGGTW
+257 TEFMNGIDGTW
-268 EFDIPVSGK
+268 KLDIPVNGK
-277 DAAKSCEL
+277 DTAKSFEL
-285 NTALKNANVTV
+285 NTVLENANITV

-313 GELQVQED
+313 GELQTQED

-326 NVGGVVL
+326 EVSGVVL
-333 KDGSKVLYLL
+333 KDGSRLLYLF
-343 NGGQSGYQK
+343 NGGQSGYQE

-358 YLLATFDRVIDVD
+358 YLMTAFDRVIDVD

-389 VTVDLQQ
+389 VTVDLQR

>member
-169 GEDENAQDGWV
+169 GEDENAQDGWG
-180 NMGGGF
+180 NMGGSF
-186 YDGIVSNNNG
+186 CDGIVSNNNG

-285 NTALKNANVTV
+285 NTALENVNVTV
-296 LSAAISPISIRV
+296 RSAAISPISIRV

-313 GELQVQED
+313 GELQTQED

>member
-1 MREEKQILK
+1 MREEKNVLN

-87 LQATEEQ
+87 IQATEEQ

-99 ERGMVT
+99 EQGMVT
-105 QFDQSAAQ
+105 
-113 EEGLNLSSMEVT
+113 EGSDLSIMEVT
-125 SEGITVKPMELIAD
+125 SDGITVKPTELIAD
-139 GHFVHAAFQVSGYDL
+139 GHFVHVAFQIAGYDL
-154 ADGEEPCFENVVVYT
+154 ADGEEPCFEEVRVYT
-169 GEDENAQDGWV
+169 GKDENAEDGWV
-180 NMGGGF
+180 NMSGSF
-186 YDGIVSNNNG
+186 YNGIIANNNG

-206 ASDETGNIVEHYK
+206 ESGDFAEHYK
-219 AADGT
+219 AEDGT
-224 LEYVMTLYKTDPD
+224 LEYVMTLYKTDTDPE
-237 ESLLGQTL
+237 ESLLGQTI
-245 HVCFENLGTVEK
+245 HVLLKNLGTVKK
-257 TEFMDGIGGTW
+257 TEFMNGIDGTW
-268 EFDIPVSGK
+268 KLDIPVNGK
-277 DAAKSCEL
+277 DTAKSFEL
-285 NTALKNANVTV
+285 NTVLENANITV

-313 GELQVQED
+313 GELQTQED

-326 NVGGVVL
+326 EVSGVVL
-333 KDGSKVLYLL
+333 KDGSRLLYLF

-352 GSDTQA
+352 DSDTHA

-389 VTVDLQQ
+389 VTVDLPQ

>member
-32 STKPVRKAKKESR
+32 STKPVRKVKKESR

-87 LQATEEQ
+87 IQATEEQ

-99 ERGMVT
+99 EQGMVT
-105 QFDQSAAQ
+105 
-113 EEGLNLSSMEVT
+113 EGPDLSDMEVT
-125 SEGITVKPMELIAD
+125 SEGITVKPTELIAD
-139 GHFVHAAFQVSGYDL
+139 GHFVHVAFQIAGYDL
-154 ADGEEPCFENVVVYT
+154 ADGEEPCFEEVRVYT
-169 GEDENAQDGWV
+169 GEDENAEDGWV
-180 NMGGGF
+180 NMSGSF
-186 YDGIVSNNNG
+186 YNGIIANNNG

-206 ASDETGNIVEHYK
+206 ESGDFAEHYK
-219 AADGT
+219 AEDGT
-224 LEYVMTLYKTDPD
+224 LEYVMTLYKTDTDPE
-237 ESLLGQTL
+237 ESLLGQTI
-245 HVCFENLGTVEK
+245 HVLLKNLGTVKK
-257 TEFMDGIGGTW
+257 TEFMNEIDGTW
-268 EFDIPVSGK
+268 KLDIPVDGK
-277 DAAKSCEL
+277 DTAKSFEL
-285 NTALKNANVTV
+285 NTVLENANITV

-313 GELQVQED
+313 GELQTQED

-326 NVGGVVL
+326 EVSGVVL
-333 KDGSKVLYLL
+333 KDGSRLLYLF
-343 NGGQSGYQK
+343 NGGQSGYQE

-358 YLLATFDRVIDVD
+358 YLMAAFDRVIDVD

>member
-1 MREEKQILK
+1 MREEKNVLN

-87 LQATEEQ
+87 IQATEEQ

-99 ERGMVT
+99 EQGMVT
-105 QFDQSAAQ
+105 
-113 EEGLNLSSMEVT
+113 EGSDLSIMEVT
-125 SEGITVKPMELIAD
+125 SDGITVKPTELIAD
-139 GHFVHAAFQVSGYDL
+139 GHFVHVAFQIAGYDL
-154 ADGEEPCFENVVVYT
+154 ADGEEPCFEEVRVYT
-169 GEDENAQDGWV
+169 GKDENAEDGWV
-180 NMGGGF
+180 NMSGSF
-186 YDGIVSNNNG
+186 YNGIIANNNG

-206 ASDETGNIVEHYK
+206 ESGDFAEHYK
-219 AADGT
+219 AEDGT
-224 LEYVMTLYKTDPD
+224 LEYVMTLYKTDTDPE
-237 ESLLGQTL
+237 ESLLGQTI
-245 HVCFENLGTVEK
+245 HVLLKNLGTVKK
-257 TEFMDGIGGTW
+257 TEFMNGIDGTW
-268 EFDIPVSGK
+268 KLDIPVNGK
-277 DAAKSCEL
+277 DTAKSFEL
-285 NTALKNANVTV
+285 NTVLENANITV

-313 GELQVQED
+313 GELQTQED

-326 NVGGVVL
+326 EVSGVVL
-333 KDGSKVLYLL
+333 KDGSRLLYLF

-352 GSDTQA
+352 DSDTHA

>member
-1 MREEKQILK
+1 MREEKNVLN

-32 STKPVRKAKKESR
+32 STKPVRKTKKESR

-87 LQATEEQ
+87 IQATEEQ

-99 ERGMVT
+99 EQGMVT
-105 QFDQSAAQ
+105 
-113 EEGLNLSSMEVT
+113 EGSDLSNMEVT
-125 SEGITVKPMELIAD
+125 SEGITVKPTELVAD
-139 GHFVHAAFQVSGYDL
+139 GHFVHVAFQIAGYDL
-154 ADGEEPCFENVVVYT
+154 ADGEEPCFEEVRVYT
-169 GEDENAQDGWV
+169 GEDENAEDGWV
-180 NMGGGF
+180 NMSGSF
-186 YDGIVSNNNG
+186 YNGIIANNNG

-206 ASDETGNIVEHYK
+206 ESGDFAEHYK
-219 AADGT
+219 AEDGT
-224 LEYVMTLYKTDPD
+224 LEYVMTLYKTDTDPE
-237 ESLLGQTL
+237 ESLLGQTI
-245 HVCFENLGTVEK
+245 HVLLKNLGTVK
-257 TEFMDGIGGTW
+257 KAEFMNGIGGTW
-268 EFDIPVSGK
+268 KFDIPVNGK
-277 DAAKSCEL
+277 DTAKSFEL
-285 NTALKNANVTV
+285 NTVLENANITV

-313 GELQVQED
+313 GELQTQED

-326 NVGGVVL
+326 EVSGVVL
-333 KDGSKVLYLL
+333 KDGSRLLYLF

-352 GSDTQA
+352 DSDTHA

-389 VTVDLQQ
+389 VTVDLPQ